1 MSKLTLSITTL
12 RRHEACD
19 LHKRVADLN
28 ATLGREV
35 PEDEKVPLRT
45 WWDLDTTSVA
55 DLWWSLRCLGEPGRR
70 IGVEAACLA
79 ARRVLPLTR
88 EQDRP
93 ACLAAIEAAEG
104 WLRGEAT
111 AEDCRRAYTVAAAA
125 AYAAADA
132 AAYAAADAA
141 ADAAAYA
148 AYAADAADAADA
160 DAEREK
166 QRADLYRIAFGD

>member
-1 MSKLTLSITTL
+1 MTEPTLSITTL
-12 RRHEACD
+12 RRFDACD
-19 LHKRVADLN
+19 LYKRVDDI
-28 ATLGREV
+28 TRVMGRV
-35 PEDEKVPLRT
+35 LHEDEEIPLRI

-70 IGVEAACLA
+70 IGAEAACLA

-88 EQDRP
+88 VQDR
-93 ACLAAIEAAEG
+93 AMCLAAIEAAEG
-104 WLRGEAT
+104 WLRGDVAPE
-111 AEDCRRAYTVAAAA
+111 ECREAAAA

-148 AYAADAADAADA
+148 A
-160 DAEREK
+160 EREQ
-166 QRADLYRIAFGD
+166 QRIDLYRIAFGD